1 MPKPEM
7 KQESELTL
15 ADFLRHPIWI
25 GVHNYDVDEPWY
37 EESDEETVR
46 PWTGQLPFAETRG
59 TALVAARFLLA
70 DGSVYPGYC
79 CAVANDWDKPQVP
92 VSGAPQAKALS
103 WSAMHGGVAL
113 SILLLQSPTIF
124 VGGRSFDF
132 QLRVPEL
139 RRGYIREFYS
149 ALGKSPTDVFPI
161 QFKAESGLA
170 SGIVSGT
177 VDGFFNFPLWVSDYE
192 ITKGESFLVDS
203 PVSNTPPMTMT
214 AASVTGRQSLRAGA
228 KETEV
233 KANDVPSRRGAERVD
248 LTLEDIQ
255 QFPVWIRVHSLDESK
270 PFPKQYHFVPW
281 TGRFPVD
288 SATEHVRIPASFT
301 LHDGNVYQGYVRAVP
316 ENWADIDPSPTLLGG
331 GHVIQGSSPRKR
343 FGGSPLAVVGE
354 HQPCLFIGNRKFFFW
369 CGPRC
374 DLDELRHSFYEAIGK
389 GPDDV
394 FPIAFRGAPGYAT
407 GITSGEIEGFYE
419 IRWGTNKAP
428 RVVR

>member
-1 MPKPEM
+1 MGWRNSLEHRFSMQLALDEGNEMPKPEM

-177 VDGFFNFPLWVSDYE
+177 VDGFFNFPL
-192 ITKGESFLVDS
+192 
-203 PVSNTPPMTMT
+203 
-214 AASVTGRQSLRAGA
+214 
-228 KETEV
+228 
-233 KANDVPSRRGAERVD
+233 
-248 LTLEDIQ
+248 
-255 QFPVWIRVHSLDESK
+255 
-270 PFPKQYHFVPW
+270 
-281 TGRFPVD
+281 
-288 SATEHVRIPASFT
+288 
-301 LHDGNVYQGYVRAVP
+301 HDGNVYQGYVRAVP

-374 DLDELRHSFYEAIGK
+374 DLDELRHS
-389 GPDDV
+389 
-394 FPIAFRGAPGYAT
+394 
-407 GITSGEIEGFYE
+407 
-419 IRWGTNKAP
+419 
-428 RVVR
+428 